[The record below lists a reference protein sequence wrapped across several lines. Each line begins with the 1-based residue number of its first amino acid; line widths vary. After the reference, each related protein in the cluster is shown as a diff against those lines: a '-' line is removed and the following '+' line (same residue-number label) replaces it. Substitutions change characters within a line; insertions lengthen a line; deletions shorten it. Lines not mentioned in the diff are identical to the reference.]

1 VCGFDLP
8 AGRQVP
14 TPGLPADKQACL
26 PIGRYKISFEKK
38 TFLFL
43 ILSFNSVILKYE
55 KQTLY
60 LRHSTPFF
68 DIMFK

>member
-1 VCGFDLP
+1 
-8 AGRQVP
+8 
-14 TPGLPADKQACL
+14 
-26 PIGRYKISFEKK
+26 
-38 TFLFL
+38 LFL